1 MDKQTVTGLVLRETA
16 KGEADKLLTLLTA
29 EHGKMTVLG
38 KGVRSLKNKNMVT
51 TQPYCYATFIL
62 SKSRSGIYY
71 ISDSD
76 LTEAFFGLRGD
87 LLTLALAAYVCEVA
101 EACSVE
107 NSADVPLLRLT
118 LNTLYALSQ
127 NKKPVRQIKASF
139 EMRCAAV
146 CGFSPDVSGCALC
159 GTDEAPAYYLDILGG
174 ELLCPDCMT
183 RRRPEDETV
192 EYSGEWTRPFSPV
205 SPATLGIMRHTLG
218 CDISKLLA
226 PKLTDAETA
235 EFAAVSERYL
245 LHHLG
250 RGFATLDYYR
260 QFEKLQ
266 K

>member
-1 MDKQTVTGLVLRETA
+1 MDKQTVTGLVLRECA

-146 CGFSPDVSGCALC
+146 CGFSPDVSGCASC
-159 GTDEAPAYYLDILGG
+159 GTAEPSRGAEHVRACQKLALRQNCALFCPLDGVSDVG
-174 ELLCPDCMT
+174 DASE
-183 RRRPEDETV
+183 RRRPLYAEHRLRV
-192 EYSGEWTRPFSPV
+192 RRP
-205 SPATLGIMRHTLG
+205 ALTAQNDNGI
-218 CDISKLLA
+218 
-226 PKLTDAETA
+226 
-235 EFAAVSERYL
+235 
-245 LHHLG
+245 
-250 RGFATLDYYR
+250 
-260 QFEKLQ
+260 
-266 K
+266 